1 MAWLRSRNTA
11 QDAATTTNAKPDANR
26 TWLANSTRR
35 ASPHRFPVANVHG
48 TETATWKF
56 EVASEFSLNGLDPKK
71 APPRGSPGQFSDL
84 RKGTLKIRKLTGCPT
99 RGGLFRIKPFG
110 PCLRISKSPSQT
122 DAVGLTAWHMARA
135 NKVRLTGCGWRHVL
149 RLSTRVVWLRRPELC
164 YECAATPCCRPI
176 GCITPSW

>member
-1 MAWLRSRNTA
+1 MCTRLAGGTA
-11 QDAATTTNAKPDANR
+11 
-26 TWLANSTRR
+26 
-35 ASPHRFPVANVHG
+35 
-48 TETATWKF
+48 ATWKF
-56 EVASEFSLNGLDPKK
+56 EVAFEFSLRTNGLDPKK
-71 APPRGSPGQFSDL
+71 DPARGSPGQFSDL

-164 YECAATPCCRPI
+164 YECADAMLSPHRLHHAQLVGAPGTNALAVC
-176 GCITPSW
+176 